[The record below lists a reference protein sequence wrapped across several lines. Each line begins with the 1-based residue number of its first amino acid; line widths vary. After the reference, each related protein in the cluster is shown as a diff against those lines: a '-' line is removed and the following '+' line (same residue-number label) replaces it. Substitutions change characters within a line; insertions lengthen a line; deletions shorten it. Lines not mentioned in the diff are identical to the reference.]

1 MFGLEGIG
9 NMLGGALGGLFNQGG
24 QGAEGADGCHHH
36 HHHHHHQNNTDQAAQ
51 DFQKAGQEFGDA
63 KQDFSQGNIRGG
75 IQELTEAN
83 QYLQDGL
90 NQLSGGQDGFNQLS
104 GGRGWI

>member
-1 MFGLEGIG
+1 MSGLQGLG

-24 QGAEGADGCHHH
+24 QEGVHH

-51 DFQKAGQEFGDA
+51 DFQKAGKELGEAQ
-63 KQDFSQGNIRGG
+63 QDFSSGNIRGG
-75 IQELTEAN
+75 IQELTQAT
-83 QYLQDGL
+83 QYIQDGL
-90 NQLSGGQDGFNQLS
+90 NQLSGGQDGLNQLS